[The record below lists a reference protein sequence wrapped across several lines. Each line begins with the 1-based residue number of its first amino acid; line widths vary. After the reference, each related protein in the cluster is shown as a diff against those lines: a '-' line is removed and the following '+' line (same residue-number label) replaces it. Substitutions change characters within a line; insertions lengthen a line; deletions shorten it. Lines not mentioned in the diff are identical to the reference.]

1 MTAATVETI
10 VGASLVASGLIG
22 LPLGV
27 IVAAVRG
34 ARR

>member
-10 VGASLVASGLIG
+10 VGAALVASGLIG

-27 IVAAVRG
+27 IVAVARG
-34 ARR
+34 DKR